1 MEFSGETS
9 FSYAGDD
16 VEVELERGNVDSFED
31 RELLTQSGSGVIVPA
46 LDEEI
51 ESDEYIQINVLAYN

>member
-31 RELLTQSGSGVIVPA
+31 RELLT
-46 LDEEI
+46 
-51 ESDEYIQINVLAYN
+51 